1 MMFQPPDD
9 FDSIS
14 NPFSNRGNKERK
26 PDGFSPEELEDVNP
40 EDLAYRKK
48 ELSRILLWLM
58 GFGLGL
64 GIIVAIIIAIAM
76 NKLGLTKRPHEL
88 KPQPVKSPQEKV
100 EQIWIENLD
109 KVLRQ

>member
-1 MMFQPPDD
+1 MFQPPDD

-26 PDGFSPEELEDVNP
+26 LDDFSPEELENINP
-40 EDLAYRKK
+40 EELAYRKK
-48 ELSRILLWLM
+48 ELSKILLWLI

-76 NKLGLTKRPHEL
+76 TKLGLTKRPHEL
-88 KPQPVKSPQEKV
+88 EQKPVKPRPEKV

-109 KVLRQ
+109 KVQRR

>member
-1 MMFQPPDD
+1 MFQPPDD

-14 NPFSNRGNKERK
+14 NPFGNRSKKGRK
-26 PDGFSPEELEDVNP
+26 PDEFSPEELKDVNP
-40 EDLAYRKK
+40 EELAYRKK

-64 GIIVAIIIAIAM
+64 GIIVAIIIAIAL

-88 KPQPVKSPQEKV
+88 EPKPVKQRQEKV

>member
-1 MMFQPPDD
+1 MFQPPDN

-26 PDGFSPEELEDVNP
+26 LDDLSPEELENINP
-40 EDLAYRKK
+40 EELAYRKK
-48 ELSRILLWLM
+48 ELSKILLWLM

-64 GIIVAIIIAIAM
+64 GIIVAIIIAIAL

-88 KPQPVKSPQEKV
+88 EPQPVKPRQEKV
-100 EQIWIENLD
+100 DQIWLGNLD
-109 KVLRQ
+109 KVPRQ